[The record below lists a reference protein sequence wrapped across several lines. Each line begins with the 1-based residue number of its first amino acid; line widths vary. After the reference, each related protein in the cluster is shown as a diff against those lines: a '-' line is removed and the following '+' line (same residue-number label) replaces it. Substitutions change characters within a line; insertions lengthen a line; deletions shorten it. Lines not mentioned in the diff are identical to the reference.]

1 MLLQVVKPQ
10 IAFITESWLD
20 SSITDGLID
29 PSGSYVVYRHDRL
42 HRVGGGVMALV
53 SVSVHS
59 YQIKIPQQFSHIE
72 AECFEIITHFG
83 KCRFIVLYRPPEF
96 NALGRQN
103 MAQLYDCLCYLCDVD
118 YTVVIVGDLNLP
130 NIEWSVRS
138 APDDD
143 IHSFFVFK
151 VQ

>member
-1 MLLQVVKPQ
+1 MPSVSAPQVTGDDVNNVLTSCILLNARSLRNKIPELHMLLQVVKPQ

-72 AECFEIITHFG
+72 AE
-83 KCRFIVLYRPPEF
+83 
-96 NALGRQN
+96 
-103 MAQLYDCLCYLCDVD
+103 
-118 YTVVIVGDLNLP
+118 
-130 NIEWSVRS
+130 W
-138 APDDD
+138 
-143 IHSFFVFK
+143 
-151 VQ
+151 